1 MYSNSST
8 LSLTITMPHGQRER
22 TVSELKTLYAERR
35 MDIQKRL
42 DEFKHVLSKGSQEDV
57 FAELCFCILT
67 PQSEA
72 RSCWNAIL
80 KLREKKLLLTGT
92 PEQIGEHLHEVR
104 FFENKARY
112 IVLARNQFTRGNGL
126 QLKEQVESFYNPFER
141 REWFVEN
148 VKGLGYKEA
157 GHFLRNIG
165 LGEEFAILDRHILR
179 NLKHVGIVEEV
190 PTSLTKKK
198 YLDIEERLRRF
209 SSEIGIP
216 MGELDLLFWSKETGW
231 IFK

>member
-1 MYSNSST
+1 MYSNSSMP
-8 LSLTITMPHGQRER
+8 SLITVPSIDKGRLM
-22 TVSELKTLYAERR
+22 VELKTLYAERR
-35 MDIQKRL
+35 EDIRKRL
-42 DEFKHVLSKGSQEDV
+42 GEFKEVFRTGSEDDI
-57 FAELCFCILT
+57 FAELSFCLLT
-67 PQSEA
+67 PQSSAET
-72 RSCWNAIL
+72 CWKAVL
-80 KLREKKLLLTGT
+80 KLKEKNLLLPGT

-104 FFENKARY
+104 FWENKAKY
-112 IVLARNQFTRGNGL
+112 IVMARQQFTRRDGL
-126 QLKEQVESFYNPFER
+126 QLKQQVESFYNPFER

-179 NLKHVGIVEEV
+179 NMSQLGLVEEV
-190 PTSLTKKK
+190 PASMTKKK

-209 SSEIGIP
+209 SREINIP

>member
-1 MYSNSST
+1 MSSNSSM
-8 LSLTITMPHGQRER
+8 LSLTLPKSGREKR
-22 TVSELKTLYAERR
+22 MIDDLKALYMERQTSIR
-35 MDIQKRL
+35 KRL
-42 DEFKHVLSKGSQEDV
+42 EEFKEVFRNGSEADV
-57 FAELCFCILT
+57 FAELCFCLLT
-67 PQSEA
+67 PQSSAET
-72 RSCWNAIL
+72 CWKAVL
-80 KLREKKLLLTGT
+80 KLKDENLLLPGT
-92 PEQIGEHLHEVR
+92 PEQIGVFLHEVR
-104 FFENKARY
+104 FWENKSRY
-112 IVLARNQFTRGNGL
+112 IVMARQQFTRRDGL
-126 QLKEQVESFYNPFER
+126 QLKQQVESFYNPFER

-179 NLKHVGIVEEV
+179 NMKQLGLVEEV
-190 PTSLTKKK
+190 PVSLTKKK

-209 SSEIGIP
+209 SREINIP